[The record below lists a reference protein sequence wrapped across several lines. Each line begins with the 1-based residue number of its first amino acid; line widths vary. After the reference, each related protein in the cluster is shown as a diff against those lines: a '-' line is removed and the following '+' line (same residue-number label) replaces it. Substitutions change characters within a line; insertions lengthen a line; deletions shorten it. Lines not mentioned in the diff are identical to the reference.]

1 VRKLGFE
8 LVGFGGVIWDDLV
21 VFVVGRQLGWQ

>member
-8 LVGFGGVIWDDLV
+8 LVGFGGVFWDDLV
-21 VFVVGRQLGWQ
+21 VVVGRELERR

>member
-21 VFVVGRQLGWQ
+21 VVVERELGRR

>member
-8 LVGFGGVIWDDLV
+8 LVGIGGVIWDDLV
-21 VFVVGRQLGWQ
+21 VVVVGRELERR

>member
-8 LVGFGGVIWDDLV
+8 LVGFGGVIWDDLFV
-21 VFVVGRQLGWQ
+21 VVGRELERR

>member
-8 LVGFGGVIWDDLV
+8 HVGFGGVIWDDLV
-21 VFVVGRQLGWQ
+21 DIVGRELERR

>member
-8 LVGFGGVIWDDLV
+8 LVGIGGVIWDDLV
-21 VFVVGRQLGWQ
+21 VVVGRELERR

>member
-21 VFVVGRQLGWQ
+21 VVVGRELERR